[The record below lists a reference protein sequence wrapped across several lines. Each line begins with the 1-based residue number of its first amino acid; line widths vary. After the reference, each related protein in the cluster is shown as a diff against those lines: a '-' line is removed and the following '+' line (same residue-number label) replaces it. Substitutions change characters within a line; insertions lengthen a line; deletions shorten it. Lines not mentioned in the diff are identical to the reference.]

1 MTLSLRRRLDFLL
14 GVPLV
19 NLMGVWARKTSA
31 PPSKPDRILV
41 TKLAAIGDT
50 ALLIPVLKALREG
63 YPQAEIHWLVSRIN
77 QDLAQRVPYVNR
89 IFVLKEF
96 HPVALFDLIRE
107 LKRQRYDIGIDFE
120 QWSRTTALL
129 IFLAGI
135 SFRIGFKTQ
144 GQCRS
149 ALFDCAYPR
158 SNHQHEIENF
168 AGLLSLLGVR
178 TMDKELKLWEDPKAA
193 EWAERKIG
201 EDSGGRR
208 GPVIIFHPGCG
219 KGGRPR
225 EWPVLSYLQLA
236 EALRKKLG
244 EIHLIITGGE
254 EDKGKS
260 GFFSQ
265 RLPGAINLIG
275 RTSVL
280 EMSSLVRRSHLVVSG
295 STSIAHIAAAWR
307 VPQVALHGPTS
318 ALRWGPLNPLAR
330 VVQTRC
336 QICPVLDLGFE
347 YHTST
352 DKCMRRIDFGEV
364 LSACLSLIKPA
375 KR

>member
-50 ALLIPVLKALREG
+50 ALIIPVLKALREG

-244 EIHLIITGGE
+244 EIHLIITGGV

-260 GFFSQ
+260 GFFFATPARRHQPDRKNKRAGDVLFGTALSPCGFWLNQ
-265 RLPGAINLIG
+265 HRAYRCCLEGSPGGAAWTHERSAVGAAQPSGPRRPNPLPDLSRSGFRIRI
-275 RTSVL
+275 
-280 EMSSLVRRSHLVVSG
+280 SHLNG
-295 STSIAHIAAAWR
+295 
-307 VPQVALHGPTS
+307 
-318 ALRWGPLNPLAR
+318 
-330 VVQTRC
+330 
-336 QICPVLDLGFE
+336 
-347 YHTST
+347 
-352 DKCMRRIDFGEV
+352 
-364 LSACLSLIKPA
+364 
-375 KR
+375 